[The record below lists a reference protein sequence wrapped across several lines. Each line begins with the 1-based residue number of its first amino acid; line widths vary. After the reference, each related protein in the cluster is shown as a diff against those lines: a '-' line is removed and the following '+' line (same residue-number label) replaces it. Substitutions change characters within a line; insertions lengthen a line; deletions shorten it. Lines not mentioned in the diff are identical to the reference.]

1 MSNANA
7 GGLLTPQDLK
17 KLAEEAENARLQELQ
32 ELLARRRKEAEEAAA
47 AERAS
52 MERGL
57 DTGPKALE
65 WLNKQV
71 RHAVEQGRTEVSLL
85 TFPARFC
92 VDHGRAIKNFD
103 PDWADS
109 LTGVALRAYQAF
121 DHHLKPLGY
130 KLRAQVLTY
139 PDGNLVDVG
148 LFLSW

>member
-1 MSNANA
+1 MSNTDA

-17 KLAEEAENARLQELQ
+17 KLAEEVENARLQ

-47 AERAS
+47 AERAF
-52 MERGL
+52 MEREL

-71 RHAVEQGRTEVSLL
+71 RHAVEQGHTEVSLL

-92 VDHGRAIKNFD
+92 IDHGRAINNFD
-103 PDWADS
+103 PDWTDS

-121 DHHLKPLGY
+121 DQHLKPLGY

-139 PDGNLVDVG
+139 PDGNLGEVG